1 MFSIRVKDVY
11 AAVAKACNLC
21 PTGTTDLD
29 RVLDY
34 LNRAVERCLYE
45 GKWKGTVQTF
55 RICLNADGCITWPRE
70 IETIEAIGVCHGG
83 IPIRTE
89 WYEFNENGPG
99 IIDDENSCLN
109 ALVDR
114 GEAPAFDE
122 VVGANKK
129 IAVIPERTEGDD
141 PIKYINLQFYDENG
155 QWATSVFNGE
165 VIDGE
170 QIAIPATA
178 GTRNLTTA
186 IVKPGGLIRVKKD
199 LTLGLVRLYE
209 YDTITTALKPLA
221 YYQADEEVPTYRR
234 SLIPGLHN
242 GSCEQQHVTVR
253 AKLRFI
259 PCRTLESFVMI
270 SHREAIR
277 LACKAVFLE
286 EADRIEEA
294 SHNWGVALRLLNKQ
308 LEQYEGSGAR
318 PVPQFATSAVWGG
331 GFCSPR

>member
-1 MFSIRVKDVY
+1 MFSIRAKDCYV
-11 AAVAKACNLC
+11 AVAKACNLC
-21 PTGTTDLD
+21 PTGTTDLV

-34 LNRAVERCLYE
+34 LNRAVERALYE

-55 RICLNADGCITWPRE
+55 RICVDSSGCIVWPRE
-70 IETIEAIGVCHGG
+70 IETIEAIGICHSGV
-83 IPIRTE
+83 PIRTE

-129 IAVIPERTEGDD
+129 IAVIPERTEGTG
-141 PIKYINLQFYDENG
+141 KFINLQFYDENG
-155 QWATSVFNGE
+155 QWATSAYNGE

-178 GTRNLTTA
+178 GARNLTTA
-186 IVKPGGLIRVKKD
+186 IVKPGGLMRVKKD

-234 SLIPGLHN
+234 SLIPGLSN
-242 GSCEQQHVTVR
+242 SSCEQQRVTVR

-286 EADRIEEA
+286 EADRVQEA
-294 SHNWGVALRLLNKQ
+294 TTNWAMALRLLNAQ
-308 LEQYEGSGAR
+308 LEHFEGSGAR
-318 PVPQFATSAVWGG
+318 PVPQFAKSCVWGG
-331 GFCSPR
+331 GFSQVT